1 MDFIK
6 KHPCWAVAVVGILA
20 VLLNFLSEQF
30 TALGLIVAVWLL
42 AASVFAGV
50 VLIIINITAMLL
62 VTKDKPA
69 AGVLF
74 SLPFGGLGA
83 VIGTL
88 FNPSYK
94 YETVVKVIFSVQ
106 LWILIWAFVSF
117 MLENMGYYSIIGGF
131 AP

>member
-1 MDFIK
+1 MGFIK
-6 KHPCWAVAVVGILA
+6 KHPCWAVAVVGIMA
-20 VLLNFLSEQF
+20 VLLDFLSEQF